1 MNSLIYSVIG
11 SGIIVLGILTVRKM
25 GMGKITR
32 KLQYSLWLILPLYLI
47 FSSFFH
53 IKIPI
58 AAEGIQR
65 EEKTDKVN
73 QDIEISYIQDTD
85 MPELNSYLEEAPVS
99 FTDKNLGEEN
109 HKNGI
114 IQWLNKGENFNI
126 EQAGFKEIWKRLR
139 LGITSLLLLLF
150 VINNVVFAISLTGKR
165 RLYKAISLSD
175 IVDRKNSIRNS
186 FNIYLVNYPST
197 PFLFGKNIYL
207 HPDMVKD
214 QEQIRYMV
222 LHEICHFEQGDIFWN
237 LLKYFCCAFYWFNPF
252 VWIAIYYSGRDCELA
267 CDEAVIHM
275 VGAENQNAYGLT
287 LIQLISK
294 KQKTYGLT
302 IGTTM
307 KGRKSMMKERI
318 FLLSRT
324 FVKSR
329 KWTLCCLLCVFL
341 LTGCALVRPYVF
353 EQSANAEEYISA
365 EAERPGNTIQEPI
378 TEMADFDSGIV
389 VKNNCYNPVKRNDN
403 VLFYGAAGYLQS
415 INLQTN
421 EIAQLLEGNIKPG
434 CLDNDTLYY
443 IKYPADA
450 GDKAGVGRFNLTTGE
465 NEILIPWEE
474 ELWGCANML
483 IKDNCL
489 YLETGH
495 LCGAYLLENNKAI
508 RADDLQNLVLK
519 AMKQFDLTENEISGI
534 NYGFVNSI
542 LEHDVFTTLN
552 RRSNELHI
560 YDAAAQTVL
569 KKENCLGNVIIC
581 DKGIVYMN
589 LEGDII
595 LNGWDNLE
603 SDRLLFSSAAAG
615 YSVNYGTCSEA
626 GLYVFRENGDSV
638 DCKCITWEGEVM
650 DIVNIPGTRLA
661 IELNFSA
668 FSDLAAYC
676 KDGEIHIF

>member
-11 SGIIVLGILTVRKM
+11 SGIIVLGILMVRKM

-32 KLQYSLWLILPLYLI
+32 KLQYSLWLIMPLYLI

-150 VINNVVFAISLTGKR
+150 AINNVVFAISLTGKR

-222 LHEICHFEQGDIFWN
+222 LHEICHLEQGDIFWN

-287 LIQLISK
+287 LD
-294 KQKTYGLT
+294 
-302 IGTTM
+302 
-307 KGRKSMMKERI
+307 RKS
-318 FLLSRT
+318 
-324 FVKSR
+324 
-329 KWTLCCLLCVFL
+329 
-341 LTGCALVRPYVF
+341 
-353 EQSANAEEYISA
+353 
-365 EAERPGNTIQEPI
+365 
-378 TEMADFDSGIV
+378 V
-389 VKNNCYNPVKRNDN
+389 V
-403 VLFYGAAGYLQS
+403 
-415 INLQTN
+415 
-421 EIAQLLEGNIKPG
+421 
-434 CLDNDTLYY
+434 
-443 IKYPADA
+443 
-450 GDKAGVGRFNLTTGE
+450 
-465 NEILIPWEE
+465 
-474 ELWGCANML
+474 
-483 IKDNCL
+483 
-489 YLETGH
+489 
-495 LCGAYLLENNKAI
+495 
-508 RADDLQNLVLK
+508 
-519 AMKQFDLTENEISGI
+519 
-534 NYGFVNSI
+534 
-542 LEHDVFTTLN
+542 
-552 RRSNELHI
+552 
-560 YDAAAQTVL
+560 
-569 KKENCLGNVIIC
+569 
-581 DKGIVYMN
+581 
-589 LEGDII
+589 
-595 LNGWDNLE
+595 
-603 SDRLLFSSAAAG
+603 
-615 YSVNYGTCSEA
+615 
-626 GLYVFRENGDSV
+626 
-638 DCKCITWEGEVM
+638 
-650 DIVNIPGTRLA
+650 
-661 IELNFSA
+661 
-668 FSDLAAYC
+668 
-676 KDGEIHIF
+676 